1 MGKRQEI
8 TPKELAAISGKSDR
22 TIARWCES
30 GKIQAF
36 QMDEGGEWIIPLKT
50 LDKIWMFKL
59 DPNIWDL
66 SVIVTPMTKK

>member
-1 MGKRQEI
+1 MAKRQEI

-22 TIARWCES
+22 TIARWCEK
-30 GKIQAF
+30 GKIKAF

-50 LDKIWMFKL
+50 LDHIWMFKL

-66 SVIVTPMTKK
+66 SVIVTPSDTK